1 MPLGNEIGKFLWNI
15 AEKKNGFDFGKPW
28 KQSSKSLG
36 LVIPILRTGSVK
48 RKYKMM
54 EEVKG
59 KIDIEDT
66 GHVNIMRVVSKGD
79 ENTFIRSGII
89 LEGGGQTRAVI
100 SGMIVLPNSTQ
111 DIDVKCVYA
120 SKPTQRG
127 AKMHISD
134 IAPPIVM
141 QSLHE
146 SQRDT
151 WDAVSLF
158 AMSSGHKRR
167 SSRMGFRS
175 SGGGGLYGVRASI
188 GAVHGLDS
196 SPDDDLLNVMR
207 DVEKS
212 QKDVEGAIKDI
223 PVMENQVGCII
234 FNIDSI
240 VGFEVFDSP
249 ESWKSMHKQ
258 VIKKYNEVLRKEQE
272 KMLFELKPEVIPEKI
287 AEFVEEI
294 CKSDEKTSH
303 ETEVSRT
310 IVVDGERHV
319 GEYTTIGADVI
330 HIIMFKRSTPKKKD
344 NPSSG
349 GYRQPRS
356 RIRSSLEPDGIQE
369 VVAGLQMR

>member
-36 LVIPILRTGSVK
+36 LVIPILRTSSVK

-66 GHVNIMRVVSKGD
+66 GHVNVMRVVSKGD

-151 WDAVSLF
+151 WDSVQTYSAKT
-158 AMSSGHKRR
+158 GHDGRR
-167 SSRMGFRS
+167 SSGMHMLSSMG
-175 SGGGGLYGVRASI
+175 SGKERALGRI
-188 GAVHGLDS
+188 GHVSTA
-196 SPDDDLLNVMR
+196 
-207 DVEKS
+207 E
-212 QKDVEGAIKDI
+212 E
-223 PVMENQVGCII
+223 VG
-234 FNIDSI
+234 S
-240 VGFEVFDSP
+240 
-249 ESWKSMHKQ
+249 
-258 VIKKYNEVLRKEQE
+258 
-272 KMLFELKPEVIPEKI
+272 
-287 AEFVEEI
+287 
-294 CKSDEKTSH
+294 
-303 ETEVSRT
+303 
-310 IVVDGERHV
+310 
-319 GEYTTIGADVI
+319 
-330 HIIMFKRSTPKKKD
+330 
-344 NPSSG
+344 
-349 GYRQPRS
+349 
-356 RIRSSLEPDGIQE
+356 
-369 VVAGLQMR
+369 